1 MERAHIGVD
10 LDNTLIDY
18 TEVFGL
24 VAQQMEYLGIGEARG
39 GKEAIK
45 VRLLERDPS
54 ERLWMRLQG
63 QVYGSHLGKARLCAG
78 AGEFLMFA
86 RKQGI
91 RISIVSHKTRHGHFD
106 PMRVDL
112 WNAARGWLRENGF
125 FDPDRFAIA
134 EADVHFEAT
143 REAKIAR
150 IASIG
155 CRIFIDD
162 LQDVLRHPAFPNHV
176 EPIWYTAAGIA
187 APGDGLARCGNWG
200 EIMDKL
206 AERL

>member
-1 MERAHIGVD
+1 MERVHIGVD

-18 TEVFGL
+18 SEVFGV
-24 VAQQMEYLGIGEARG
+24 VAQQMELLRAREARG
-39 GKEAIK
+39 GKEAVK
-45 VRLLERDPS
+45 VRLIEQDPS

-78 AGEFLMFA
+78 ASEFLMFA
-86 RKQGI
+86 RERGV
-91 RISIVSHKTRHGHFD
+91 RVSIVSHKTRHGHFD
-106 PMRVDL
+106 PAQVDL
-112 WNAARGWLRENGF
+112 WDAARGWLRENGF
-125 FDPDRFAIA
+125 FDPDRFALI

-150 IASIG
+150 IAGID
-155 CRIFIDD
+155 CHIFIDD
-162 LQDVLRHPAFPNHV
+162 LEDVLRHPAFPKHV
-176 EPIWYTAAGIA
+176 ERILYAADRAA
-187 APGDGLARCGNWG
+187 APGLVRCGSWG